1 MHNANQSG
9 NLDNQDKITA
19 LRAGVVGLGMI
30 GGGVA
35 VSLARR
41 NRIPAVFDI
50 RPDAADTLP
59 GVPSVLSSP
68 CEVAHVCDVVMVA
81 VVNASQAIEVISG
94 PKGLLEGAHPN
105 LIVVLLS
112 TIALSEVQKISDLC
126 FNAKVGFLDCGVTP
140 GNKASENGMVAIV
153 GGDPT
158 VFQQALPVLEDW
170 AKTVVH
176 CGPVGA
182 GMATKIACNLVT
194 FGSWCTVA
202 EAAKLVEAAGVKA
215 SKLIEVIEAADPAG
229 ETLLQLLKHRG
240 ENGVFPER
248 VVQTIEPLMIKD
260 LKAARDL
267 AATLKVEAPLVDLAL
282 RNAPETLGLVKEQN
296 PLPEDS
302 LERGKEMMTR
312 VYGKS
317 FIQSTTV
324 NLPFINETVN
334 HLFADIWSRPEL
346 SIRDRRLLVIG
357 ATAALGRA
365 DLLQVQLTGA
375 LKNKEMTIEQ
385 LQEVVLQLAYYV
397 GWGNATAV
405 QQAVND
411 SIQSFNVNKNDIP
424 E

>member
-1 MHNANQSG
+1 MDNANQSG
-9 NLDNQDKITA
+9 NLDNEGKIPA

-50 RPDAADTLP
+50 KPDAAATLI

-68 CEVAHVCDVVMVA
+68 CEVASACDVVMVA
-81 VVNASQAIEVISG
+81 VANASQAIEVISG

-126 FNAKVGFLDCGVTP
+126 SNAKVGFLDCGVTP
-140 GNKASENGMVAIV
+140 GNRASENGIVAIV
-153 GGDPT
+153 GGDHT

-176 CGPVGA
+176 CGPVGS
-182 GMATKIACNLVT
+182 GMATKIARNLVT

-215 SKLIEVIEAADPAG
+215 SKLTEVIEAADPGG
-229 ETLLQLLKHRG
+229 ETLLQLLKHRD
-240 ENGVFPER
+240 ENGVFPEQ

-267 AATLKVEAPLVDLAL
+267 ASTLKVEAPLVDLAL
-282 RNAPETLGLVKEQN
+282 RNAPETLGLVKEKN
-296 PLPEDS
+296 PLPKDS
-302 LERGKEMMTR
+302 LERGKEIMTR

-397 GWGNATAV
+397 GWGNATTV